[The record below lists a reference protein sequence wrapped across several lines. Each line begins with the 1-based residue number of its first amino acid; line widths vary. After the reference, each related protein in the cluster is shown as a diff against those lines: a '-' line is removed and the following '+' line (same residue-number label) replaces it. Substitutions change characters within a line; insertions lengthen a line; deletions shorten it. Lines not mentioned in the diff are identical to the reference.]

1 MNDKLTPYVNSVM
14 DEVHELCSD
23 LYEAMMDIDREE
35 VVGTIKKL
43 KLVLTD
49 VQKSYN
55 EEL

>member
-1 MNDKLTPYVNSVM
+1 M

-23 LYEAMMDIDREE
+23 LYEAMMDIDKEG

-55 EEL
+55 EEI